1 MKKTNKILSILL
13 VLIMIFASVPMT
25 AFAES
30 FPEVEIDTNYS
41 VQASKGNDVIVT
53 FTPTE
58 SGEYYLVSDN
68 SKDYDV
74 DPYVWV
80 YDSDDNLVT
89 QGDDEGEAF
98 NFDCVLDAVADET
111 YYIHLGVSS
120 GEGEYDY
127 VIKKYFK
134 ITHQPTVDEPY
145 VELNWDVDADYQW
158 YSVSSEYG
166 EVTDENAVGRYANNV
181 GPATYDEE
189 NGWTGATDDD
199 FSAVFFEIEM
209 ITGQEIEFIPDG
221 DMWGICVSS
230 CGGAIRT
237 LDVNAAGESLYY
249 TAETDNTYRV
259 FTEGN
264 VNAHIRAY
272 TDNIIYTAVDGAT
285 DAEFVATESGK
296 YRCFVTFE
304 DGTVLKSNTFDADLR
319 VIEEI
324 ELDTV
329 YTAEIP
335 AEDYVV
341 VAYTP
346 TETGNYVI
354 SSDNGGDDEN
364 VDPSVEIYC
373 EDDLIAYNDDGDHG
387 YNFSC
392 IFEAE
397 AGKTYYIY
405 LYDYSSLEVE
415 YDYILE
421 KYIEITHQPVMDEPK
436 VELSW
441 NAKATYQWYYA
452 VSEYGEVTD
461 KNAEARYAFGNEQAS
476 YNSTNGW
483 SGAAYG
489 DEYDEANYFAIEML
503 AGQEIELVTDADV
516 ELLGIWSDNGN
527 SEDFQNV
534 ISGESVYFTADTTDT
549 YYVYTMGNSD
559 AHIRAYTDVT
569 EYKIIHGST
578 SSELNTIESGRYRCK
593 ITLENGD
600 ILWSDS
606 FIKCEHSC
614 HQGGFT
620 GLFWRIALFFLNLF
634 GINSYCECGIPHY

>member
-1 MKKTNKILSILL
+1 MKKTSKILSIIL
-13 VLIMIFASVPMT
+13 VVIMIFASIPMT

-53 FTPTE
+53 FTPEE

-89 QGDDEGEAF
+89 QGDDEGEAC

-111 YYIHLGVSS
+111 YYLHLGAYS
-120 GEGEYDY
+120 EGEYDY

-237 LDVNAAGESLYY
+237 LDVNEAGESLYY

-285 DAEFVATESGK
+285 DAEFTATESGK
-296 YRCFVTFE
+296 YRCFVTLE
-304 DGTVLKSNTFDADLR
+304 DGTVLKSDTFDVDLR

-329 YTAEIP
+329 YTAKVPTDDYVLVTFTP
-335 AEDYVV
+335 AE
-341 VAYTP
+341 
-346 TETGNYVI
+346 TGEYVI
-354 SSDNGGDDEN
+354 SSNNGDDISADPA
-364 VDPSVEIYC
+364 VDIA
-373 EDDLIAYNDDGDHG
+373 DDYDFIAYNDDGGNG
-387 YNFSC
+387 YNFYC

-397 AGKTYYIY
+397 AGKTYQIY
-405 LYDYSSLEVE
+405 LYNYFITEGE
-415 YDYILE
+415 YEYILK
-421 KYIEITHQPVMDEPK
+421 KYVGITHQPTMDDPY

-441 NAKATYQWYYA
+441 NANATYQWYYA
-452 VSEYGEVTD
+452 VSGYGEVTD
-461 KNAEARYAFGNEQAS
+461 KNAEGRYALGNEQATFDKNYGWTGVS
-476 YNSTNGW
+476 YS
-483 SGAAYG
+483 
-489 DEYDEANYFAIEML
+489 DETEETNYFAIEMIE
-503 AGQEIELVTDADV
+503 GQEIELYTDADV
-516 ELLGIWSDNGN
+516 GLLGIWSDNGN
-527 SEDFQNV
+527 SADFENV
-534 ISGESVYFTADTTDT
+534 VAGESVYFTADTTDT
-549 YYVYTMGNSD
+549 YYVYTMGNSE

-569 EYKIIHGST
+569 EYKVIHGAT
-578 SSELNTIESGRYRCK
+578 NSELNTVENGRYRCK
-593 ITLENGD
+593 VTLENGD
-600 ILWSDS
+600 TLWSDS
-606 FIKCEHSC
+606 FTKCDHSC
-614 HQGGFT
+614 HQGGLS
-620 GLFWRIALFFLNLF
+620 GLFWRISLFFLNLF
-634 GINSYCECGIPHY
+634 GITSYCECGIVHY